1 MFVCFAHLQYTFEM
15 IFRSQQFALLD
26 NCCREFL
33 FLQDFFIVTGQ
44 HAQDLFNAVLGKTLA
59 MFLVRVTSQLHYVTH
74 NTSRDVVV
82 VVVCRS

>member
-1 MFVCFAHLQYTFEM
+1 M

-59 MFLVRVTSQLHYVTH
+59 MFLVRVTSQLHTTVIAA
-74 NTSRDVVV
+74 RVVLRV
-82 VVVCRS
+82 ALRKAQEAVAFHVQAQKHH